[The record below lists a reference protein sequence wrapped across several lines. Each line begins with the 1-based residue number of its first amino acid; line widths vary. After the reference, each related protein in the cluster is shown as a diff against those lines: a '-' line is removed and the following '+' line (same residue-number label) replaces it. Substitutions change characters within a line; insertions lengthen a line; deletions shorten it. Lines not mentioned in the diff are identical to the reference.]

1 MTRVITILGQIMR
14 RRYAPTRK
22 APTKRLANHY
32 GVSQPFIYRSRLYAQ
47 KNLLTSTKEG
57 MIGNNQLL
65 VEQSAAANMVGASS
79 KDILPY
85 ILLVGFL
92 GILLMGSAA
101 IFSDSFNPKPISLE
115 SK

>member
-1 MTRVITILGQIMR
+1 MTRVITILGQIVR

-22 APTKRLANHY
+22 APTKRPTNHY

-47 KNLLTSTKEG
+47 KNLATSTKEG
-57 MIGNNQLL
+57 IIGNNQLL
-65 VEQSAAANMVGASS
+65 AEQSAAANLVGASS

-101 IFSDSFNPKPISLE
+101 VFSDSFNPKPISLE

>member
-1 MTRVITILGQIMR
+1 MARVITILGQIMR

-22 APTKRLANHY
+22 SSTKRLTNNY
-32 GVSQPFIYRSRLYAQ
+32 GVSQPFIYRNRLYAQ
-47 KNLLTSTKEG
+47 KNLLSSTQEG
-57 MIGNNQLL
+57 IIGNNQQLM
-65 VEQSAAANMVGASS
+65 EQSAGATMVGASS

-101 IFSDSFNPKPISLE
+101 LFSDSFNPKPISLE

>member
-1 MTRVITILGQIMR
+1 MR
-14 RRYAPTRK
+14 RQE
-22 APTKRLANHY
+22 KRQQKGLLIIMA
-32 GVSQPFIYRSRLYAQ
+32 SRSRLSIAADYMPK
-47 KNLLTSTKEG
+47 KNLLSSTNEG